1 MIKVYIIDDHQI
13 VIDAVVRHLLDVSG
27 VEVIGSSTSPVSGIE
42 SVQTMEP
49 DVVLLDIS
57 MPEMNGIDCA
67 QKILDYNPDQKIIM
81 LSTHQEV
88 SIIKKVMKV
97 GVLGYVSKSSGIST
111 IELAIQKVNRGEKY
125 LGDNIAQAYMEELL
139 NPNKKSSDL
148 AVIPQLTKRE
158 DEVLKLIADEGTTQE
173 ISQQLH
179 ISTNTVETHRRNLIS
194 KFQVRN
200 SVGLIRKAIELGLLK

>member
-1 MIKVYIIDDHQI
+1 MITVFAIDDHQI
-13 VIDAVVRHLLDVSG
+13 IIDAISSHLDDV
-27 VEVIGSSTSPVSGIE
+27 EDITLIGSSTSPIEGIKMINE
-42 SVQTMEP
+42 KSP

-57 MPEMNGIDCA
+57 MPEMNGVECA
-67 QKILDYNPDQKIIM
+67 QSIIDQNPNEKIIM

-88 SIIKKVMKV
+88 SIIKKVMKI
-97 GVLGYVSKSSGIST
+97 GVLGYVSKTSGIST
-111 IELAIQKVNRGEKY
+111 IDVAIQKVHQGEKY
-125 LGDNIAQAYMEELL
+125 LGENIADAYMQELL

-158 DEVLKLIADEGTTQE
+158 EEVLQLIADESTTQE
-173 ISQQLH
+173 MSQSLH

-200 SVGLIRKAIELGLLK
+200 SVGLVRKAMELNLLK